1 MSHFIEPLQR
11 HVMAF
16 YHLQRIPVDF
26 IERRL
31 NFLKADF
38 QLIFYPV
45 DGNAFVLNKL
55 KVGYFNIDHLP
66 AEDQ

>member
-1 MSHFIEPLQR
+1 
-11 HVMAF
+11 MAF

-26 IERRL
+26 IERKL